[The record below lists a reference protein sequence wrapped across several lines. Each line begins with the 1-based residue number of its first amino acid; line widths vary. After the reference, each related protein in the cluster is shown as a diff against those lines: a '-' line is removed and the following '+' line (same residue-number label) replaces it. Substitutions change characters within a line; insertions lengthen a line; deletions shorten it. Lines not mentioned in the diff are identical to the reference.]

1 MLGGW
6 PSERE
11 AGHAALVRIRTLI
24 ADDEQM
30 ARKRAR
36 RLLEERDDVEIVA
49 EVASGEAALAML
61 ESIEVDLAILDVEM
75 PGLSGLDVSS
85 AAAELGVYVVFTT
98 AHSEHAVLAFERG
111 AVDYVM
117 KPLDETR
124 LELAIERVKARHA
137 LEGRPTLSGPTEGAR
152 DTAQAPTFER
162 LALRVRG
169 EVRLVRV
176 EDVEHAT
183 LEGELVVVVTKGERL
198 LTDLSL
204 QDLER
209 RLVGPSFWRVHRRA
223 LLNLAHVERLR
234 PLPTGG
240 YVAITFAGDEVP
252 VSRQE
257 ARRLR
262 QRLGLPG

>member
-1 MLGGW
+1 MRL
-6 PSERE
+6 
-11 AGHAALVRIRTLI
+11 RTLI

-30 ARKRAR
+30 ARKRVR
-36 RLLEERDDVEIVA
+36 RLLEARDDVEIVA
-49 EVASGEAALAML
+49 EVASGEAALATL
-61 ESIEVDLAILDVEM
+61 ESIEVDLAILDVQM

-85 AAAELGVYVVFTT
+85 AAAELGVHVVFTT
-98 AHSEHAVLAFERG
+98 AHSEHAVQAFERG

-117 KPLDETR
+117 KPLDEAR
-124 LELAIERVKARHA
+124 LGLAIQRVKARA
-137 LEGRPTLSGPTEGAR
+137 
-152 DTAQAPTFER
+152 TAESAPTSTATTETAPFDR

-169 EVRLVRV
+169 EVRLVRA

-183 LEGELVVVVTKGERL
+183 LDGELVTVVTKGERL
-198 LTDLSL
+198 LTELSL
-204 QDLER
+204 QELER
-209 RLVGPSFWRVHRRA
+209 RLIGPSFWRVHRRA

-262 QRLGLPG
+262 QRLGLPA

>member
-1 MLGGW
+1 M
-6 PSERE
+6 
-11 AGHAALVRIRTLI
+11 RIRTLI

-98 AHSEHAVLAFERG
+98 AHSEHAVSAFERG

-117 KPLDETR
+117 KPLDEAR
-124 LELAIERVKARHA
+124 LGLAIDRVKARHA
-137 LEGRPTLSGPTEGAR
+137 SESGPTASALESTR
-152 DTAQAPTFER
+152 EAPTFDR

-183 LEGELVVVVTKGERL
+183 LEGELVVVVAKGERL
-198 LTDLSL
+198 LTELSL
-204 QDLER
+204 QELER